1 MSADDDRK
9 RMGSDGEG
17 VPEGA
22 RTDPRLAELRQKLD
36 AEKRKGAERAA
47 PARGGAVSGL
57 AEAWKMGTEFVA
69 GVVVGFVIGFTIDR
83 VFGTTPWAMIV
94 FLLLGFAAGTLN
106 VMRAAGLVAERFP
119 PPGRKSGGDES

>member
-9 RMGSDGEG
+9 RAGSDGKG
-17 VPEGA
+17 APEGA
-22 RTDPRLAELRQKLD
+22 RSDPRLAELRSKLE
-36 AEKRKGAERAA
+36 AEKRKGEERAA
-47 PARGGAVSGL
+47 PSKGGAVSGL

-69 GVVVGFVIGFTIDR
+69 GVVVGFVIGYTIDR

-119 PPGRKSGGDES
+119 PSDRKSGGDES